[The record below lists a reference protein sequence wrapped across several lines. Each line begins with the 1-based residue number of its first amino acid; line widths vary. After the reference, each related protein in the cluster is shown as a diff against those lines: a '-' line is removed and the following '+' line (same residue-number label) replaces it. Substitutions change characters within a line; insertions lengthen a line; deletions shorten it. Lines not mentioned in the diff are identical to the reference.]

1 MAQDFTGI
9 AAAAVVSAGGRKKK
23 DPADVLATMRA
34 RLTMAIDAYSE
45 SREDE
50 LDDLRF
56 YAGSPDNQWQWPADV
71 LATRG
76 SVQGQTIN
84 ARPCLTINKLPQHVH
99 QVTNEQRQNR
109 PSGKVIPADD
119 KGDIKVAE
127 IYEGMVRHIEYISD
141 ADVAY
146 DTACEN
152 QVTYGEGYI
161 RVLTEYCDD
170 NTFDQDIRI
179 GRIRNSFSVYMDPT
193 IQDPCG
199 SDAEWCFITED
210 LTKDEYERQFPDA
223 APMSSI
229 QQEGVGDENL
239 AQWLNDDV
247 VRIAEYFY
255 VDYEPATLNLYPDN
269 MTAFNNSRE
278 DKQFKAMGLKPLKT
292 RNVQR
297 RKIMW
302 CKTNGYEMLE
312 ENEWAGKWIPVIRVV
327 GNEYEVE
334 GRLFVSGLI
343 RNAKDAQRMYN
354 YWVSAETEMLAL
366 APKAPFIGYGGQF
379 EGYEQQW
386 KTANVNNWPYLEVN
400 PDVTDGQGGVLPLPQ
415 RALPPM
421 AQTGLIQ
428 AKMGASD
435 DIKST
440 TGQYDS
446 SLGATSNE
454 RSGRA
459 ILARERQG
467 DVGTYHYVDNLAR
480 AIRYTTRQIVDM
492 IPKIYDTQRVARIIG
507 VDGETNMVKIDP
519 TQPMPMRELRDPNN
533 PDIVIDKIYN
543 PGVGKYDVCVTTGPS
558 YMTKRQE
565 ALDAMTQ
572 LLQGNPQLWAVA
584 GDLFIK
590 NMDWPGAQEMAQRF
604 AKTIDPKLLADEDKS
619 PQLQAAEQQMQA
631 MQAEMDKMHSML
643 QSVHKSVEVQDLE
656 RKEFE
661 AAIKAYDAE
670 TKRMQ
675 ALQASMSPEQI
686 QDIVMGTVH
695 GMITSGDLMGEMPSQ
710 QLMGEEQPPV
720 PSMPGAPPIAPEI
733 GAPSV
738 LVPGWSP
745 YQANPS
751 EPIRG

>member
-1 MAQDFTGI
+1 
-9 AAAAVVSAGGRKKK
+9 
-23 DPADVLATMRA
+23 
-34 RLTMAIDAYSE
+34 
-45 SREDE
+45 
-50 LDDLRF
+50 
-56 YAGSPDNQWQWPADV
+56 
-71 LATRG
+71 
-76 SVQGQTIN
+76 
-84 ARPCLTINKLPQHVH
+84 
-99 QVTNEQRQNR
+99 
-109 PSGKVIPADD
+109 
-119 KGDIKVAE
+119 
-127 IYEGMVRHIEYISD
+127 MVRHIEYISD

-255 VDYEPATLNLYPDN
+255 VDYESATLNLYPDN

-297 RKIMW
+297 RKVMW

-415 RALPPM
+415 RAPPPM
-421 AQTGLIQ
+421 VQSGIIQ
-428 AKMGASD
+428 AKAGSSD

-446 SLGATSNE
+446 SLGARSNE

-459 ILARERQG
+459 ILAREHQS

-565 ALDAMTQ
+565 ALDAMTH

-720 PSMPGAPPIAPEI
+720 PGMPGAPPIAPEI

-738 LVPGWSP
+738 LVPQWSP